1 MRGSTH
7 AHGMAKL
14 KIAPDILDAVAK
26 VYAGR
31 KAADIIEYRT
41 GIFILHFPQKCITRQ
56 HPKQVCFR
64 YQIYYLAINC
74 LSFSGTDGNFSQTQ
88 RTFFMLK
95 IHFEQ
100 MLHVHI

>member
-1 MRGSTH
+1 M
-7 AHGMAKL
+7 
-14 KIAPDILDAVAK
+14 LDAVAK

-31 KAADIIEYRT
+31 KAADVIEYRT
-41 GIFILHFPQKCITRQ
+41 GIYILDFSQLCITRQ

-64 YQIYYLAINC
+64 YQIYYVAINR
-74 LSFSGTDGNFSQTQ
+74 LSFSGTDGNVWVFETIFFTQSQ

-100 MLHVHI
+100 I